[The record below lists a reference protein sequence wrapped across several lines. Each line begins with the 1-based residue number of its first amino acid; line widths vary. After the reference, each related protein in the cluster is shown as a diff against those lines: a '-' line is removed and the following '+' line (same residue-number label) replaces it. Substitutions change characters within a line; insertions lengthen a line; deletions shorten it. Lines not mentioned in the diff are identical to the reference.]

1 MNRRQLA
8 FAREYAVDHNGA
20 AAAVRAG
27 YAQSRARI
35 TASELLRRPDVM
47 AELARLGASVAT
59 VSDVTREW
67 FLDEFLGYHQGAK
80 EGRYP
85 ASVGIRGLE
94 AAAKMTGNMVERS
107 ESASSGARV
116 FTLNFDRDLEAEPEE
131 PKWGP

>member
-35 TASELLRRPDVM
+35 TSSELLRRPDVM

-59 VSDVTREW
+59 AADVTREW
-67 FLDEFLGYHQGAK
+67 FLAEFLGYHQGAK

-94 AAAKMTGNMVERS
+94 DAAKMTGSMVERS
-107 ESASSGARV
+107 ESASSEARV
-116 FTLNFDRDLEAEPEE
+116 FTLHFDRDLEA
-131 PKWGP
+131 GRSG

>member
-1 MNRRQLA
+1 MNKRQLA
-8 FAREYAVDHNGA
+8 FAREYAVDRNGA

-47 AELARLGASVAT
+47 AELARLGASLAT
-59 VSDVTREW
+59 ASDVTREW

-94 AAAKMTGNMVERS
+94 DAAKMTGNMVESS
-107 ESASSGARV
+107 ESVSSEARV
-116 FTLNFDRDLEAEPEE
+116 FTLNFDRELEAVGEE
-131 PKWGP
+131 QG